1 MLTLSENSI
10 STDQSVSGLPVV
22 FLIGTENF
30 VHILS
35 PLCQLSSVFTVSDMS
50 EEALQSVVADDISVI
65 ASAAT
70 VVAIVATEAVVC
82 ADVSVFPQPQN
93 VIRDNSDTAKHS
105 LIFIEK
111 YLLAVFI
118 LIISLNCIVVKHIF
132 VHFGI

>member
-22 FLIGTENF
+22 FLRGTENF

-35 PLCQLSSVFTVSDMS
+35 PLCQLSSVFTVSDTA
-50 EEALQSVVADDISVI
+50 EEVLLFTESDVISVI
-65 ASAAT
+65 VSAAT
-70 VVAIVATEAVVC
+70 VAIVATEAVVC
-82 ADVSVFPQPQN
+82 ADVSVFPQPQK

-105 LIFIEK
+105 FIFIIK
-111 YLLAVFI
+111 YLLVVFV
-118 LIISLNCIVVKHIF
+118 LIISSNCIVVKHIF